1 MLCLSAI
8 TTLRKLLQKRCM
20 WRTVFEREF
29 LLLLLPSPSCR
40 EPTAAHS
47 ETSLTKLQQDEGMVL
62 KEADMGMGMMDKRHG
77 SMQE

>member
-8 TTLRKLLQKRCM
+8 ITLRKLLQKRCM

-29 LLLLLPSPSCR
+29 LLLLSSPSCR

-47 ETSLTKLQQDEGMVL
+47 ETSLTKLQQDEDMVL
-62 KEADMGMGMMDKRHG
+62 KEAYMGMGMMDK
-77 SMQE
+77 

>member
-8 TTLRKLLQKRCM
+8 TSLRKLLQKRCM

-29 LLLLLPSPSCR
+29 LLLLLSSPSCR

-47 ETSLTKLQQDEGMVL
+47 ETSLTKLQQDKGMVL
-62 KEADMGMGMMDKRHG
+62 KEADMGMGMMDK
-77 SMQE
+77 